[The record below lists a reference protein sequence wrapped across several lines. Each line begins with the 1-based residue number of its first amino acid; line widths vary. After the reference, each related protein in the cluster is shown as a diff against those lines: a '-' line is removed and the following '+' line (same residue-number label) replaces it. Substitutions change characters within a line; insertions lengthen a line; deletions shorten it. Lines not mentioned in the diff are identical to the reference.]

1 LNPEKVVK
9 YSVPFF
15 VIAIIS
21 RSIEE
26 ISFFYYAVPVMSLMF
41 IVLVLQS
48 SRFSSTRIQEGDP
61 STPLRMTN
69 PKEGTI
75 RYPVSGIQSPES
87 SDKHPSSP
95 PKADFASLN
104 IISARGGF
112 RFAQHLPSPII
123 PLPFLLFLLPGL
135 WFLLT
140 SLWSSYPEVSA
151 LRALYFILIS
161 TGCMSAGILWQ
172 RYSGKGIFDFL
183 LPANIF
189 VVLLCLF
196 SVIINI
202 PSDSWT
208 GGHGKGFIGFFGHQ
222 NLLASVILFTLPGVI
237 FKLHSKAGVNSN
249 QSSVNRNHNSNTNYF
264 LLTTHYLLLTANL
277 LLLTLTYSRSAI
289 LSLIFGMIVFLIL
302 TKSWKIISYS
312 FIIAAVF
319 TFIIYFTPSL
329 NQLADKIIKKDFP
342 EVYSSR
348 IWMWEPSY
356 RAALEGG
363 LIGLGYG
370 ISHPEIRSGEY
381 SDRFENGRLI
391 REKGNSSLALVEE
404 AGLIGLILFLIPI
417 FYILLR
423 VISGK
428 VSLLATNYSLL
439 TAALAA
445 FLLHSQF
452 EAWWVGVGSVQLPL
466 FFIYTGLLTGYQQI
480 KSQ

>member
-1 LNPEKVVK
+1 
-9 YSVPFF
+9 
-15 VIAIIS
+15 
-21 RSIEE
+21 
-26 ISFFYYAVPVMSLMF
+26 
-41 IVLVLQS
+41 
-48 SRFSSTRIQEGDP
+48 
-61 STPLRMTN
+61 
-69 PKEGTI
+69 
-75 RYPVSGIQSPES
+75 
-87 SDKHPSSP
+87 
-95 PKADFASLN
+95 
-104 IISARGGF
+104 
-112 RFAQHLPSPII
+112 
-123 PLPFLLFLLPGL
+123 
-135 WFLLT
+135 
-140 SLWSSYPEVSA
+140 
-151 LRALYFILIS
+151 
-161 TGCMSAGILWQ
+161 MSAGILWQ

-196 SVIINI
+196 SVITNI

-237 FKLHSKAGVNSN
+237 FKLRSKAGVNSN
-249 QSSVNRNHNSNTNYF
+249 QSSVNRNHNSNTHYF

-302 TKSWKIISYS
+302 NKSWKIISYS
-312 FIIAAVF
+312 FIIAAVLA
-319 TFIIYFTPSL
+319 FIIYFTPSL